1 MTTPADPPLRR
12 GSAWRTIA
20 LALAVVAAVLIG
32 VVYLSSRGAG
42 DDPGAAASGEDTI
55 TLADRPPPAKAF
67 ALPPATLEGFAG
79 GEPVDLTSF
88 RGKPLIV
95 NFWAAWCAPCV
106 EEMPDFQQTAT
117 ELEGEVAFLGVDV
130 QDAPPNAEKFV
141 QRLGVDY
148 PLAIDPQREFH
159 REVNNFGMPTTLFV
173 DPDGIVRYRHTGP
186 LSREELLELL
196 DEYLDVAPE
205 A

>member
-1 MTTPADPPLRR
+1 MTTPADEPLRR
-12 GSAWRTIA
+12 GSVWRTIA
-20 LALAVVAAVLIG
+20 LALALVAALLLA
-32 VVYLSSRGAG
+32 VVYLSTREAD
-42 DDPGAAASGEDTI
+42 DDPGAAASGDATV
-55 TLADRPPPAKAF
+55 TLQDRPPPTKAF

-79 GEPVDLTSF
+79 GAPVELTSF
-88 RGKPLIV
+88 RGQPLVV

-106 EEMPDFQQTAT
+106 EEMPDFQQAAS
-117 ELEGEVAFLGVDV
+117 ELEGEVTFLGIDV

-141 QRLGVDY
+141 KRLGVDY

-159 REVNNFGMPTTLFV
+159 REVGNFAMPTTLFV

-186 LSREELLELL
+186 LSRDELVELMGT
-196 DEYLDVAPE
+196 YLDVAVE